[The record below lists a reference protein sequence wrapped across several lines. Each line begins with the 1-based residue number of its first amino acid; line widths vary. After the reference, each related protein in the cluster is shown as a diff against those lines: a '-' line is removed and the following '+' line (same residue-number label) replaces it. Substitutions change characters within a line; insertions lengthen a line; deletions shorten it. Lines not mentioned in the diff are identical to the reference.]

1 MNEEVA
7 YLFYHRIQV
16 HEGEHW
22 GYDIIES
29 LIWKELPWALMCKY
43 KWYFEYRAALLKVKY
58 PKYKVNHD
66 WGKYKKDGK
75 SKLQHLKA
83 KESAA
88 KGQVTKMKNQIE
100 KAEKNWNKLFPIKDN
115 IIYQKNLKK
124 LDEKQEKLKELQ
136 KEIKQCQ

>member
-16 HEGEHW
+16 HEGEHH
-22 GYDIIES
+22 GYDIIET
-29 LIWKELPWALMCKY
+29 LIWKELPWTLMCKY

-75 SKLQHLKA
+75 SKLQHLKS

-88 KGQVTKMKNQIE
+88 RGQVTKIKNDLS
-100 KAEKNWNKLFPIKDN
+100 KAEKNWNKLFPITDN
-115 IIYQKNLKK
+115 IMYRKK
-124 LDEKQEKLKELQ
+124 VEKLKDKQVQLEQ
-136 KEIKQCQ
+136 IQNQIKSYE